1 MNGLLSLL
9 DGVDAYFDAMV
20 HDSGTAGVDS
30 GSSALFKTFQESSL

>member
-9 DGVDAYFDAMV
+9 DEVDAYCDAMV

-30 GSSALFKTFQESSL
+30 GNSALFKTFQES